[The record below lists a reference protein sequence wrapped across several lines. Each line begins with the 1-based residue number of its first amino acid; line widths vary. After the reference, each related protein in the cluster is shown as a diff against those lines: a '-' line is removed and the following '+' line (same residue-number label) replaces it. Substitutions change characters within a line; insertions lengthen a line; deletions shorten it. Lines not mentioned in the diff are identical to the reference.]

1 MHPSLSLPLA
11 IFSKRLVCSC
21 CILQALQDISFF
33 PPPSLSFFVVS
44 GCETSVQTGLRRGAR
59 TRARAFGA
67 ILDLGGLGRRG
78 KGAKGGLLLE
88 GGRDPADADGA
99 VAPRPERADGRT
111 NERAGDVNDCKFNR
125 RRIELRFFPLLL
137 PTVASSAFAVIPSS
151 PQRRCCPSPQ
161 SCFGS

>member
-1 MHPSLSLPLA
+1 MHPESMYLLSPSPLRFA

-59 TRARAFGA
+59 ARARAFGA

-88 GGRDPADADGA
+88 GRARPSRRCRRCSCA
-99 VAPRPERADGRT
+99 APRTSGRT
-111 NERAGDVNDCKFNR
+111 DERTSGR
-125 RRIELRFFPLLL
+125 RERLQIQQEEDRASLLS
-137 PTVASSAFAVIPSS
+137 ASPSS
-151 PQRRCCPSPQ
+151 VPHSLPPRSQ
-161 SCFGS
+161 